1 MKSVLITGGT
11 GAIGSKLVKA
21 LKGKNYHVSLVTRDV
36 GKAMANAKPAHL
48 SPNEYID
55 IKYILS
61 PEYATNVVS
70 NTDYIINLAGAG
82 IADKP
87 WSAEYKQE
95 IINSR
100 IIITQALANAISRA
114 EKKPLAF
121 ISASAVGY
129 YGSRGDEILPET
141 ASNGTGFLAEVCS
154 QWEAA
159 AEIAGDSTRLVNG
172 RIGIVLDKKT
182 GALPKMLAPF
192 KFFSGSVLGSGKQ
205 WMPWIHIT
213 DLVNLFCYCIDN
225 QNLRGP
231 VNLTAPNPVTNK
243 VFTKAIGRVVEK
255 PVILKA
261 PSLALKIM
269 LGESADMVLGSQRA
283 IPNAATEAGFEY
295 IFADVGTAL
304 ENLIG

>member
-61 PEYATNVVS
+61 PEDAINVVS

-87 WSAEYKQE
+87 WTAEYKQE

-100 IIITQALANAISRA
+100 VQITQALANAISVA
-114 EKKPLAF
+114 PKKPSAF
-121 ISASAVGY
+121 ISASAVGF
-129 YGSRGDEILPET
+129 YGSREDELLPET
-141 ASNGTGFLAEVCS
+141 ASNGKGFLAEVCRM
-154 QWEAA
+154 WEAA
-159 AEIAGDSTRLVNG
+159 AESSANSTRLVNC
-172 RIGIVLDKKT
+172 RIGLVLDKKT

-192 KFFSGSVLGSGKQ
+192 KYFSGAVLGSGKQ
-205 WMPWIHIT
+205 WMPWIHIN
-213 DLVNLFCYCIDN
+213 DLINLFSYCLDN

-231 VNLTAPNPVTNK
+231 INLTAPNPVTNK
-243 VFTKAIGRVVEK
+243 VFTHALGRVVEK

-261 PSLALKIM
+261 PSIALKMM
-269 LGESADMVLGSQRA
+269 LGESADMVLSSQRA
-283 IPNAATEAGFEY
+283 IPQVAMNSGFEF
-295 IFADVGTAL
+295 IFTDAEKAL
-304 ENLIG
+304 ENLIA